1 MTAIDARSAAR
12 RLRLLRP
19 VDAAGLAVFRI
30 GFGALMLVAVLR
42 FFAHDWI
49 SEYFIQPKH
58 FFGYWGFEWVRPWP
72 GPLMY
77 VHFACMGLCA
87 FGVLLGYR
95 YRASVLGFGALFAYA
110 HLIDKTNYLNH
121 YYLVVCLCGL
131 MALLPLNAVWSLDAR
146 RDPTLWRPQ
155 LPAWMLWTLRAQFAL
170 VYGFGG
176 IAKLKPDWLLSAQPL
191 SIWLGRHT
199 DVPGLGG
206 LFAAPGAATAMSWA
220 GALFDLAIVPL
231 LLLRRTRPLAYVA
244 VLAFHLL
251 TARLFQLGMFPY
263 IMMFG
268 SLLFLEPSWPRTLAD
283 RLGLSRFARPF
294 VAPSLLS
301 PTARPGWVWPVL
313 VGYFALQ
320 LLLPLRH
327 FLYPGS
333 VCWTEQGY
341 RFSWN
346 VMLMEKN
353 GSVDFRVVEPSTGR
367 TYRASALDYFTRYQ
381 AKMMAPQPDMVLQ
394 AAHVVAADF
403 RARGVQAPQVYV
415 DAFASL
421 NGRAMQRLIDP
432 HADLAAACDDL
443 SNKPWILPMKTERL
457 GRQESAA
464 LAWSLR

>member
-1 MTAIDARSAAR
+1 MTAIDARLAALR
-12 RLRLLRP
+12 ERLLRP
-19 VDAAGLAVFRI
+19 IDAAGLALFRI
-30 GFGALMLVAVLR
+30 GFGALLLVAVLR
-42 FFAHDWI
+42 FFAHGWI
-49 SEYFIQPKH
+49 AEYFLQPTH
-58 FFGYWGFEWVRPWP
+58 FFSYWGFAWVKPWP
-72 GPLMY
+72 GPFMY

-87 FGVLLGYR
+87 LGILLGYR

-131 MALLPLNAVWSLDAR
+131 MALLPLHATWSLDAR
-146 RDPTLWRPQ
+146 RDPRLARAE
-155 LPAWMLWTLRAQFAL
+155 LPAWMLWTLRAQFAV
-170 VYGFGG
+170 VYVFGG
-176 IAKLKPDWLLSAQPL
+176 VAKLKPDWLLSAQPL

-199 DVPGLGG
+199 DVPVLGG
-206 LFAAPGAATAMSWA
+206 LFATPWAAHAMSWA

-231 LLLRRTRPLAYVA
+231 LLLRRSRPFAYVA
-244 VLAFHLL
+244 VVAFHLL

-268 SLLFLEPSWPRTLAD
+268 SLLFLPPSWPRRVAA
-283 RLGLSRFARPF
+283 RLGLVRWRAESAGEPTPLARP
-294 VAPSLLS
+294 
-301 PTARPGWVWPVL
+301 RWVWPALSV
-313 VGYFALQ
+313 YFALQ

-327 FLYPGS
+327 LLYPGS

-367 TYRASALDYFTRYQ
+367 TFRASALDYFTRYQ

-403 RARGVQAPQVYV
+403 RARGVRAPAVYV

-432 HADLAAACDDL
+432 HADLARATDEL
-443 SNKPWILPMKTERL
+443 SNKPWILPMKTHQA
-457 GRQESAA
+457 GRQVGAAA
-464 LAWSLR
+464 LAWSSE